1 MIEKIKVALFESAAE
16 MLDKRRII
24 NKVWITNDI
33 LDFMYIRRAL
43 KKIEK
48 IDSGVAWQYCDLNR
62 NIRKIIKQTKENW
75 LNKES

>member
-1 MIEKIKVALFESAAE
+1 M
-16 MLDKRRII
+16 
-24 NKVWITNDI
+24 WITNDI

-48 IDSGVAWQYCDLNR
+48 RDSGVAWQYSDLNR
-62 NIRKIIKQTKENW
+62 NIRKIIKQAKENW